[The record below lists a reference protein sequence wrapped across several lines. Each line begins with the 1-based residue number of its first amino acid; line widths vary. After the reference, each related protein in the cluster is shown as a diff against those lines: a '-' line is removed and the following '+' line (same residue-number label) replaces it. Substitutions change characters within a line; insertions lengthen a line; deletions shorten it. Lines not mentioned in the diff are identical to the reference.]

1 MTKERPQ
8 TEQLIFAHRP
18 SGKVFMRC
26 IRMAAFASET
36 VRALQDELEGF
47 IDKCHADFICFVAAM
62 DGAQT
67 GRPAWNEDN
76 QEPVKIVA
84 VASDG
89 TKRAI
94 QTSVSPKEAA
104 DLFSTEGQFE
114 KLQSKALVTAIFT
127 LWEGV
132 TRPTIA
138 SLLNLESSRVVRS
151 ELMHQW
157 RLLRNWL
164 VHVGHSGVE
173 KQYFERAGEMVA
185 LLGSQR
191 GRPEITAVGVIKLMG
206 KVRSLAIM
214 VNPDDEEP
222 LLEFP
227 EDGPKP
233 KLGPGERAIPLWH
246 QGI

>member
-1 MTKERPQ
+1 
-8 TEQLIFAHRP
+8 
-18 SGKVFMRC
+18 
-26 IRMAAFASET
+26 MADLELET
-36 VRALQDELEGF
+36 VSALQDELQGF

-62 DGAQT
+62 AAAQT
-67 GRPAWNEDN
+67 GRPAWNDED
-76 QEPVKIVA
+76 QEPVQIVA
-84 VASDG
+84 ITSDG
-89 TKRAI
+89 SRRAI
-94 QTSVSPKEAA
+94 QTSVLPKEAA

-114 KLQSKALVTAIFT
+114 KLQSKALVAAIFT

-132 TRPTIA
+132 TRPTIS
-138 SLLNLESSRVVRS
+138 SLLNLEDPRLVTS

-164 VHVGHSGVE
+164 VHVGDSGVE

-191 GRPEITAVGVIKLMG
+191 GQPEITAEGVIKLMG
-206 KVRSLAIM
+206 KLRTLAIM
-214 VNPDDEEP
+214 VNPSDEEP

-227 EDGPKP
+227 DDAPEP
-233 KLGPGERAIPLWH
+233 KLGPGERALPLWH